1 MANVHVRVER
11 DPQTGLLVGSIP
23 GWPGA
28 YTQGETPEELV
39 ENLREVVA
47 MLLEDEEDESGSQ
60 AQELR
65 AELYRRLS

>member
-1 MANVHVRVER
+1 MQTARILVEL

-28 YTQGETPEELV
+28 YTQGETREELI

-47 MLLEDEEDESGSQ
+47 MLLEDEG
-60 AQELR
+60 
-65 AELYRRLS
+65 

>member
-1 MANVHVRVER
+1 MPNLQVHVER

-28 YTQGETPEELV
+28 YTQGATPEELA

-47 MLLEDEEDESGSQ
+47 MLLEDDSGPH